1 VLTPEELVAHALS
14 VRQKAYAPYSHYLV
28 GAALLLADGS
38 VMLGCNVEN
47 ASYGA
52 TICAERVALTSAVAQ
67 GKQSFVALAVATKNG
82 GSPCG
87 ICRQVMA
94 ELGPDMTVYIA
105 NEAGEFRTTSTAE
118 LLPDS
123 FTGRNL

>member
-1 VLTPEELVAHALS
+1 VLTPEELVEHALS
-14 VRQKAYAPYSHYLV
+14 ARQKAYAPYSHYLV

-118 LLPDS
+118 LLPNS

>member
-1 VLTPEELVAHALS
+1 MLTPEELVAHALS